1 MFGTGSS
8 PVFGGEHPSIPSQAA
23 TNEWSAPA
31 AAATGST
38 SATEEHQVPA
48 SPWGTDQTAPAGA
61 ASAGEPPAWGT
72 SQPAEPAAAWGE
84 PGTQPLAAW
93 TGDKTEQQPVLGAP
107 PIAGLRDSSGSAV
120 SSGSFLGEDSHYGS
134 TNGGVIV
141 PPAASLGEENRLP
154 IFEAVESDW
163 FRRGRPSVDAAGG
176 ESETAPTRSWTSPSD
191 EGWKVAE
198 AAVAPSSGGTTL
210 AGLPRRVPRANLIPG
225 TATEATTPA
234 PVRSAA
240 ATRERFASLQRGV
253 REARAASGGENGD
266 GTSDVPGDG

>member
-1 MFGTGSS
+1 MGHRPDSTGRRSFGLVSR
-8 PVFGGEHPSIPSQAA
+8 
-23 TNEWSAPA
+23 
-31 AAATGST
+31 
-38 SATEEHQVPA
+38 
-48 SPWGTDQTAPAGA
+48 
-61 ASAGEPPAWGT
+61 PPGT
-72 SQPAEPAAAWGE
+72 SQPAEPAASWGE

-93 TGDKTEQQPVLGAP
+93 TGDKTEQPVLGAP
-107 PIAGLRDSSGSAV
+107 PIAGLRGSGG
-120 SSGSFLGEDSHYGS
+120 SSGSFLSEESHYGS

-163 FRRGRPSVDAAGG
+163 FRRGRPSVDVTGG
-176 ESETAPTRSWTSPSD
+176 DSESAPTRSWTSPSD

-198 AAVAPSSGGTTL
+198 AAAAPSSGGTTL